1 MIRIFLPISLFFLLF
16 NVFAGDSSDIKYE
29 IHWVSNEKPFLAVAK
44 IHEDKF
50 ITQHDIDE
58 TNIVVS
64 AMDNS
69 SGKQLWTFDDG
80 VPDCQVNHR
89 LSFMN
94 KYFEA
99 VNLFD
104 NGEPVI
110 FFAYKIGCTGDLA
123 PIDVKYI
130 AFYRGGRYALHGS
143 ELLVIG
149 GVASFNYGN
158 LEPQPDSKLEAQP
171 VILKYM
177 LKKWGEVSITNM
189 DNY

>member
-1 MIRIFLPISLFFLLF
+1 MFININFIFFSFYI
-16 NVFAGDSSDIKYE
+16 FANDSSDVKYE
-29 IHWVSNEKPFLAVAK
+29 IHWANNGKDFFVVAK

-50 ITQHDIDE
+50 MNQHDIDE

-64 AMDNS
+64 ATDNS
-69 SGKQLWTFDDG
+69 NGKQLWTLDDG

-99 VNLFD
+99 VNLFG

-130 AFYRGGRYALHGS
+130 AFYRGVRYSLHGS

-177 LKKWGEVSITNM
+177 LKKWSEVSLTNM
-189 DNY
+189 DND